1 MRLKET
7 QKALNTFGKR
17 VIKQARQNLTKKKK
31 NVNKK
36 LYDSLFY
43 KAKVMPNSID
53 VFFFMEEYGIFQ
65 DKGVKGT
72 KSNYIENRDTPFSYR
87 MKMPPREPLIEWAKK
102 RQIRL
107 RDDKGRFAKGNYN
120 TIGYLLQK
128 SIFEKGIRA
137 SMFFTKPFE
146 NEFKKL
152 PTEIIEQYGLDIDE
166 FLELTT

>member
-17 VIKQARQNLTKKKK
+17 VIKQAKQNLTKKKK

-43 KAKVMPNSID
+43 KAKVMPNRID
-53 VFFFMEEYGIFQ
+53 VFFFMEKYGIFQ

>member
-17 VIKQARQNLTKKKK
+17 VIKQAKQNLTKSKK

-36 LYDSLFY
+36 LYNSLFY

-53 VFFFMEEYGIFQ
+53 VFFFMEEYGIYQ

-72 KSNYIENRDTPFSYR
+72 KSNYIENRDTPFSFRNY
-87 MKMPPREPLIEWAKK
+87 KPPVEPLQEWAKK
-102 RQIRL
+102 RNFRL
-107 RDDKGRFAKGNYN
+107 RDDKGRFAKGDYN
-120 TIGYLLQK
+120 TIGYVLQK
-128 SIFEKGIRA
+128 SIFNKGIRA

-152 PTEIIEQYGLDIDE
+152 PADVIEKYGLDIDD

>member
-53 VFFFMEEYGIFQ
+53 VFFFMEKYGIFQ

-72 KSNYIENRDTPFSYR
+72 KSNYIENRDTPFSFRNY
-87 MKMPPREPLIEWAKK
+87 KPPVEPLQEWAKK
-102 RQIRL
+102 RNFRL
-107 RDDKGRFAKGNYN
+107 RDDKGRFAKGDYK
-120 TIGYLLQK
+120 TIGYVLQN
-128 SIFEKGIRA
+128 SIFNKGIRA

-152 PTEIIEQYGLDIDE
+152 PAEVIEQYGLDIDE

>member
-17 VIKQARQNLTKKKK
+17 VVKQAKQNLTKGKK
-31 NVNKK
+31 NVNNK
-36 LYDSLFY
+36 LYNSIFY

-53 VFFFMEEYGIFQ
+53 VFFFMEEYGIYQ
-65 DKGVKGT
+65 DRGVKGT

-87 MKMPPREPLIEWAKK
+87 TDKPPVEPLIQWAKK
-102 RQIRL
+102 RNFRL
-107 RDDKGRFAKGNYN
+107 RDDKGKFAKGSYK
-120 TIGYLLQK
+120 TIGFILQK
-128 SIFEKGIRA
+128 SIFNKGIRA
-137 SMFFTKPFE
+137 SMFFTTPFE

-152 PTEIIEQYGLDIDE
+152 PADVIEQYGLDIDQ